1 MPKQTTITKEI
12 YFEGFGIHSNK
23 KSTILLAPSEENSG
37 IVFIKNNK
45 KILVN
50 IDNIKSTFLC
60 TTLSQNGESILTI
73 EHLLSAL
80 YSFGITNL
88 IIKIEGDE
96 IPILDGS
103 SFIFSTE
110 LMNNILEQS
119 TYVKEIY
126 LKDTIFIH
134 NNSKFIIAK
143 PAEQLKIKYF
153 LDYGNDFPYFLYES
167 FTLDSKESY
176 IENISKARTFGF
188 MKDAK
193 KILSLNMALGTT
205 NENTLLI
212 ENNEYLSELRYN
224 NEIVKHK
231 ILDFLG
237 DVSLLDCKI
246 NAEFICYKT
255 GHKEHF
261 DIVRK
266 IKNVI
271 T

>member
-23 KSTILLAPSEENSG
+23 KSSILLIPAEENSG
-37 IVFIKNNK
+37 IIFIKNNK
-45 KILVN
+45 KIEVN
-50 IDNIKSTFLC
+50 LNNIKSTFLC

-73 EHLLSAL
+73 EHLLSSL
-80 YSFGITNL
+80 YSLGITNL
-88 IIKIEGDE
+88 IVKVDGSE

-103 SFIFSTE
+103 SFIFSRE
-110 LMNNILEQS
+110 LIGNIKKQTSPAKEL
-119 TYVKEIY
+119 YLKEIIY
-126 LKDTIFIH
+126 IH

-143 PAEQLKIKYF
+143 PSDKLKIKYF
-153 LDYGNDFPYFLYES
+153 LDYGKDFPYFLYES
-167 FTLDSKESY
+167 FTLDKKESY
-176 IENISKARTFGF
+176 IEKISKARTFGF